1 MKNLKL
7 NEIIRPHKYG
17 VVLMT
22 MLLIIVSAC
31 RVTFVPDYSESIEK
45 QIIATQKMNEK
56 LYSDM
61 LATAVAN
68 RDYENFEKAYAEIES
83 NINSLVFQMQA
94 REKNTDFVAMTDIL
108 KKKFI
113 AYKNEHK
120 GLKEKGK
127 KLSNSEIETYSD
139 FMKAFYTPMLVAE
152 KALSRTKNK

>member
-61 LATAVAN
+61 LATAAAN

-108 KKKFI
+108 K
-113 AYKNEHK
+113 
-120 GLKEKGK
+120 
-127 KLSNSEIETYSD
+127 
-139 FMKAFYTPMLVAE
+139 
-152 KALSRTKNK
+152 